1 MPPRFQ
7 ILERIVFTMVVMS
20 AVLCSGYIAWETSP
34 GFQDAVHA
42 SAAAVRWSGDYSFMC
57 ASTTANACDQL
68 PVD

>member
-7 ILERIVFTMVVMS
+7 ILEKIVFTLVVMS
-20 AVLCSGYIAWETSP
+20 AVLCSGFIAWETEP

>member
-7 ILERIVFTMVVMS
+7 ILEKIVFTMVVMS

>member
-34 GFQDAVHA
+34 GFQDVVHA